1 MAEARAEGSGVSKK
15 TKPAGSLTRGAGRGS
30 PRLGSP
36 PRRSL
41 YPGTRL
47 SDPRSMF
54 LHRAEACVGPVR
66 VQGCGHASTAPTPSL
81 LVTVCAPSGP
91 AVQSPCSGG
100 FALKG
105 VPMSILDSGSS
116 RLTSAEIIERA
127 NRSIEEATAQCKRIE
142 AWLAE
147 REAPERR
154 QSFTLIQGGRGES
167 DDA

>member
-1 MAEARAEGSGVSKK
+1 MAEARAEGSGVSKE

-30 PRLGSP
+30 PRLG
-36 PRRSL
+36 RHRGEAFT
-41 YPGTRL
+41 PGQV

-66 VQGCGHASTAPTPSL
+66 VQGCGYASTAPTPSL

-105 VPMSILDSGSS
+105 VPMSIPDSGSS
-116 RLTSAEIIERA
+116 RRTSAEIIERA
-127 NRSIEEATAQCKRIE
+127 NRTVEEATAQCKRIE

-154 QSFTLIQGGRGES
+154 QSFTLIQGGRDES